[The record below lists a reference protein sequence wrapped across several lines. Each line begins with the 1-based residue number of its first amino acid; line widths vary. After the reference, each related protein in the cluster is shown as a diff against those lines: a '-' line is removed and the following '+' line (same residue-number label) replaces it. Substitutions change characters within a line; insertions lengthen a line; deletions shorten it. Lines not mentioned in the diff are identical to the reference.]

1 MKKQRQLLLGI
12 FFAVA
17 LSVLAA
23 YTLFLT
29 DVHFFTE
36 PTREV
41 VYFPEAYGLR
51 EGDPVQVSGLRIGRV
66 KELDFD
72 INGEPR
78 KRIRAVLLL
87 DKQVE
92 LLRGAKIK
100 IAESTLLGGRHIDI
114 DPGEFGG
121 PVLTRDPDGALYGS
135 VQKNPIQALADLGAV
150 LTENREAIAGILNNT
165 DAIVADVREGRG
177 TVGRFL
183 SDEGRADEGA
193 TTLSNIRDAS
203 DQLRNGEGVLG
214 ALFYDEEL
222 RETVDTAVA
231 NLESIGKDIRA
242 GRGTVGRLIYDE
254 ELSREVARGIQSFS
268 NLGQQIERGEGVMGK
283 LLADEELGEELE
295 TIVMNVKTA
304 TADLKSVVAHVRT
317 GEGSLGRILMDQ
329 ELYDEAL
336 KSVKLLTRSLEDYR
350 EAAPITA
357 FSGVL
362 FGAF

>member
-17 LSVLAA
+17 LSVLAI

-92 LLRGAKIK
+92 LLRGAKIT

-121 PVLTRDPDGALYGS
+121 PVLTRDPDGALYGA

-183 SDEGRADEGA
+183 SDEGMAREVAM
-193 TTLSNIRDAS
+193 TISNIRDAS
-203 DQLRNGEGVLG
+203 DQLRSGEGVLG
-214 ALFYDEEL
+214 ALFYDEQL

-254 ELSREVARGIQSFS
+254 ELSREVARGLQSFS
-268 NLGQQIERGEGVMGK
+268 DLGQEIERGEGVMGK

-295 TIVMNVKTA
+295 TIVQNVKVA

-336 KSVKLLTRSLEDYR
+336 KGVKLLTRSLEDYR

>member
-1 MKKQRQLLLGI
+1 MNKQRQLLLGL
-12 FFAVA
+12 FFATA

-29 DVHFFTE
+29 DVHFFTD
-36 PTREV
+36 PTREL

-72 INGEPR
+72 INAEPSR
-78 KRIRAVLLL
+78 RIRAILLL

-92 LLRGAKIK
+92 LLQGASIK

-114 DPGEFGG
+114 DPGAFGG
-121 PVLTRDPDGALYGS
+121 PLLDRDEDGALYGGI
-135 VQKNPIQALADLGAV
+135 QKNPLQALGDLGAV
-150 LTENREAIAGILNNT
+150 LSENRDAIGNILSNT
-165 DAIVADVREGRG
+165 DAIIASVREGRG

-183 SDEGRADEGA
+183 ADEGMA
-193 TTLSNIRDAS
+193 NEFVSTISNIRDAT
-203 DQLRNGEGVLG
+203 DQLQSGEGVLG
-214 ALFYDEEL
+214 ALLYDQEL
-222 RETVDTAVA
+222 LGTVHGAVDSLDA
-231 NLESIGKDIRA
+231 IGTDIRS
-242 GRGTVGRLIYDE
+242 GRGLVGRLIYDE
-254 ELSREVARGIQSFS
+254 ELSLEVTRGIRSFS
-268 NLGQQIERGEGVMGK
+268 DLGQQIQRGEGVMGK

-295 TIVMNVKTA
+295 RIVLNVKAA
-304 TADLKSVVAHVRT
+304 TLDLKAVVAHVRT

-336 KSVKLLTRSLEDYR
+336 RSVKLLTRSLEDYR

-357 FSGVL
+357 FTGVL
-362 FGAF
+362 FSAF